1 MVTELMTED
10 APTSPGGEPRR
21 DVLTKLMALAVGAF
35 VGLVPLAASIGMMLD
50 PLIKRRRSVLG
61 TDDDGFLKVAS
72 ETSLAPDQSPRMFKV
87 VADLQ
92 DAWNKF
98 PQTEIGS
105 VYLRQNE
112 SGEVQCLTAR
122 CPHLGCT
129 VDYKAD
135 QQVFSCPCHDSSFNL
150 DGSPNN
156 EIPPRGMDTLAA
168 EIRDGEV
175 WVKFQKFRAGIHEKQ
190 PV

>member
-1 MVTELMTED
+1 MTED
-10 APTSPGGEPRR
+10 SEDSTVSPGDEPRR
-21 DVLTKLMALAVGAF
+21 NFLTKLMAIAF
-35 VGLVPLAASIGMMLD
+35 GSVAGLVPLAAGIGMMLD
-50 PLIKRRRSVLG
+50 PLVKRRRSVLG
-61 TDDDGFLKVAS
+61 ADDEGFLKVTS
-72 ETSLAPDQSPRMFKV
+72 ETSLAEDRSPRMFQV

-105 VYLRQNE
+105 VYLRQDE
-112 SGEVQCLTAR
+112 SGQLECLTAR

-135 QQVFSCPCHDSSFNL
+135 QQIFSCPCHDSSFKV
-150 DGSPNN
+150 DGSRNN

-168 EIRDGEV
+168 EIRDGEI
-175 WVKFQKFRAGIHEKQ
+175 WVKFQKFRAGVHEKQ

>member
-1 MVTELMTED
+1 MTD
-10 APTSPGGEPRR
+10 DLPASGGDEPRR
-21 DVLTKLMALAVGAF
+21 NFLTKLMALAVGSV
-35 VGLVPLAASIGMMLD
+35 VGLVPLAAGIGMILD
-50 PLIKRRRSVLG
+50 PLFKQRRSLLG
-61 TDDDGFLKVAS
+61 TDAEGFLKVTSA
-72 ETSLAPDQSPRMFKV
+72 TSLAPDQSPRMFKV
-87 VADLQ
+87 IADLQ

-135 QQVFSCPCHDSSFNL
+135 QQIFSCPCHNSSFKI
-150 DGSPNN
+150 DGTPNN
-156 EIPPRGMDTLAA
+156 DIPPRGMDTLPALN
-168 EIRDGEV
+168 RDGEV
-175 WVKFQKFRAGIHEKQ
+175 WVKFEKFRAGVHEKQ